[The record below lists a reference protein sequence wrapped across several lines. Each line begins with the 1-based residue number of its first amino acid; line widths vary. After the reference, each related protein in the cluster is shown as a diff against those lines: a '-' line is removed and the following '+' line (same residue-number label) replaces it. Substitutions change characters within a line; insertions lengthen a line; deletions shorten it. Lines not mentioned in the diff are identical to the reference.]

1 METIKIWSQ
10 GDRNSSCL
18 ENTGRIL
25 NTGNFI
31 EKVHLDDLVVLNTL
45 KFTLIVSS
53 KTCKE
58 VKSTSFN
65 LKQEVLRRDE
75 DWPEEEISKHPTIGV
90 RMRHH
95 TSDLIGKVTSHPP
108 WHWSLIN
115 QPPSKVWILNFTV
128 HLYLFQVSSPS
139 PYINIFIYIST
150 QKTPW
155 FYPHRPD
162 KQEVLRR
169 DEDWPE
175 EEISKHPTIGVR
187 MRHHTSDLIG
197 KVTSHPPWHWSLI
210 NQPPSKVWILNFTVH
225 LYLFQVSSPSP
236 YINIFIYIS
245 TQKTPW
251 FYPHRPEVTGS
262 LCAGL
267 VVPVKSTR
275 CHSAGSH
282 QPHACSLRTTQGF
295 LHQRDPHRK

>member
-1 METIKIWSQ
+1 
-10 GDRNSSCL
+10 
-18 ENTGRIL
+18 
-25 NTGNFI
+25 
-31 EKVHLDDLVVLNTL
+31 
-45 KFTLIVSS
+45 
-53 KTCKE
+53 
-58 VKSTSFN
+58 
-65 LKQEVLRRDE
+65 
-75 DWPEEEISKHPTIGV
+75 
-90 RMRHH
+90 MRHH

-197 KVTSHPPWHWSLI
+197 KVNLTPTMTLITDQSTSKQGVNIKLHSSSLSF
-210 NQPPSKVWILNFTVH
+210 PSVKSIS
-225 LYLFQVSSPSP
+225 LYK
-236 YINIFIYIS
+236 YIYIY
-245 TQKTPW
+245 
-251 FYPHRPEVTGS
+251 FYTENPMVLSSQTGS
-262 LCAGL
+262 NW
-267 VVPVKSTR
+267 
-275 CHSAGSH
+275 
-282 QPHACSLRTTQGF
+282 
-295 LHQRDPHRK
+295 